1 MTVDLPEDLVLQV
14 REYAAREN
22 RTLKSIYTDLLR
34 RGLMADPVE
43 PKARRRVKLALI
55 ESSRRLSPG
64 DGPTPEDIK
73 NILLEEDI
81 KHYFESIGQPPPDP
95 PYD

>member
-43 PKARRRVKLALI
+43 PRLAVV
-55 ESSRRLSPG
+55 
-64 DGPTPEDIK
+64 
-73 NILLEEDI
+73 
-81 KHYFESIGQPPPDP
+81 
-95 PYD
+95 